1 MSYCFVHTKLGS
13 VHTTQVGKGGA
24 LIWLNR
30 LVEKAQEV
38 SRTAGLAP
46 NGSRE
51 LSRQRA
57 AHSNIYVTMGNVNKH
72 SGRQA
77 RQPKIASVSAS
88 EQGTR

>member
-24 LIWLNR
+24 LIWLDR

-51 LSRQRA
+51 LTRQRA
-57 AHSNIYVTMGNVNKH
+57 AHSNIYVTMGCPVK
-72 SGRQA
+72 GYIRFLT
-77 RQPKIASVSAS
+77 SVIILG
-88 EQGTR
+88 QR